1 MTLNDIIKTHQHM
14 LYFIGRVFAL
24 CIFGPYLIYIG
35 RKIKNNILVFLGV
48 LLIVWDGA
56 KIGIQMFYNDFS
68 Y

>member
-1 MTLNDIIKTHQHM
+1 MTVNDILKKYQYM

-24 CIFGPYLIYIG
+24 FVFGPYLIYIG
-35 RKIKNNILVFLGV
+35 RKIKNNILVFLGL

-56 KIGIQMFYNDFS
+56 KLGIQLYYDDFS